1 MPWNKTPLASDWIK
15 FDLGIIR
22 LKFLYIEKI
31 KKPKDTKKNLKANA
45 EKGSLLSTIGLVV
58 IKADDHK
65 TINIK
70 GKIFV
75 IYKKL
80 ISKKDLEQL

>member
-1 MPWNKTPLASDWIK
+1 
-15 FDLGIIR
+15 
-22 LKFLYIEKI
+22 
-31 KKPKDTKKNLKANA
+31 
-45 EKGSLLSTIGLVV
+45 V

-80 ISKKDLEQL
+80 ILNKDLEQFKEDVLLY

>member
-1 MPWNKTPLASDWIK
+1 
-15 FDLGIIR
+15 
-22 LKFLYIEKI
+22 
-31 KKPKDTKKNLKANA
+31 
-45 EKGSLLSTIGLVV
+45 V

-75 IYKKL
+75 ISKKL